1 MIGKEKNWIECL
13 LNFENFPIKLLH
25 NLSKSSALLPQ
36 DFGTPS
42 KGPPCTPK
50 ISQLGA
56 KGVETMKILDISIP
70 EIFRYN
76 TVVPPDQLLAT
87 YYHFLRKSL

>member
-42 KGPPCTPK
+42 KGPPVHQKFP
-50 ISQLGA
+50 
-56 KGVETMKILDISIP
+56 
-70 EIFRYN
+70 
-76 TVVPPDQLLAT
+76 
-87 YYHFLRKSL
+87 SLEPRG